1 MAVSFSNLTLNKQEI
16 HPGNP
21 GYKFTEVPIY
31 CTSGF
36 HSLFGEDVIT
46 IISYAIKKLVHLES
60 SVKKLDYLQTF
71 EYYKDSYGK
80 NSAFWYI
87 SDIESSGGD
96 GVGITFLLP
105 EEY

>member
-1 MAVSFSNLTLNKQEI
+1 MAVSLSNLVLNKQEI
-16 HPGNP
+16 HPGDP

-60 SVKKLDYLQTF
+60 RVKKLDYLQTF
-71 EYYKDSYGK
+71 EYKDSHGK
-80 NSAFWYI
+80 ISAFWCI
-87 SDIESSGGD
+87 SDIESSDGD